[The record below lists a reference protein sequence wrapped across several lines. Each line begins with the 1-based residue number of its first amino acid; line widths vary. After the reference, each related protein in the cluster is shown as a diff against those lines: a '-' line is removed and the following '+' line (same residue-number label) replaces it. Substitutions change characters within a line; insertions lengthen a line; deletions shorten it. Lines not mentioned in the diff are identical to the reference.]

1 MQFGSGVIFT
11 MKTIKVMTAVLL
23 GFFSIIT
30 VGCSK
35 ELGIQKLSKDQEY
48 RATVEKLF
56 TFTPEDP
63 GYYIMQGGYFDGE
76 KFYVAMI
83 KKDSQGYELTKI
95 HVLDKKGKII
105 KVSDILELDHANNIT
120 YNSKKK
126 MFLVSHCQSP
136 DDHYYRYS
144 FVDPDT
150 FEIIETADLPKPF
163 FAMAYSEG
171 RDMYASGE
179 WAGET
184 LDIWDGDLNLVKSV
198 SVEAPGSLSQGVY
211 CDDEYICFVRSS
223 QNGYQAEI
231 RVYDFDCNLVW
242 AIPLDVPDGVEPENI
257 NIVKGKTYIMG
268 NDWKNGCGVVYVV
281 HFEEVSK

>member
-1 MQFGSGVIFT
+1 
-11 MKTIKVMTAVLL
+11 
-23 GFFSIIT
+23 
-30 VGCSK
+30 
-35 ELGIQKLSKDQEY
+35 
-48 RATVEKLF
+48 
-56 TFTPEDP
+56 
-63 GYYIMQGGYFDGE
+63 MQGGYFDGE

-150 FEIIETADLPKPF
+150 FEIIETADHLKPF

-179 WAGET
+179 GRRNSGYMGW
-184 LDIWDGDLNLVKSV
+184 DLNLVKSV

-211 CDDEYICFVRSS
+211 CDDRSIS
-223 QNGYQAEI
+223 T
-231 RVYDFDCNLVW
+231 L
-242 AIPLDVPDGVEPENI
+242 
-257 NIVKGKTYIMG
+257 
-268 NDWKNGCGVVYVV
+268 
-281 HFEEVSK
+281 